1 MTFFLTRAE
10 LEGGRIKAAPT
21 HGKKLKIV
29 MHHHYKT
36 WLRGVHS
43 EMRQTLKHRI
53 FFKRTNY
60 ACLMVSNCSLVY
72 SV

>member
-1 MTFFLTRAE
+1 M
-10 LEGGRIKAAPT
+10 
-21 HGKKLKIV
+21 
-29 MHHHYKT
+29 
-36 WLRGVHS
+36 GVHS

-60 ACLMVSNCSLVY
+60 AYLMVSNCSLVY